1 MKPINVLL
9 IFTLI
14 LSSCNSNTTEEK
26 IDNLNGYWEIKR
38 VEKEAENPREYSFN
52 QMIDYIQID
61 DQQGVRRKVRPQF
74 DGSFIVSEDEELFS
88 IKVQNDSINLYYKT
102 PFSSWKE
109 TLVSSS
115 QDEIEILNQYG
126 IRYTYQRF
134 TPYLSDYDHEEDEE

>member
-1 MKPINVLL
+1 MKPISVLL

-14 LSSCNSNTTEEK
+14 LTSCNSNTVEEK

-52 QMIDYIQID
+52 QMIDHIQID
-61 DQQGVRRKVRPQF
+61 GQQGVRRKVRPQL
-74 DGSFIVSEDEELFS
+74 DGSFIASEDEELFS
-88 IKVQNDSINLYYKT
+88 IEVQGDSINLYYET

-115 QDEIEILNQYG
+115 QNEIELLNQYG

-134 TPYLSDYDHEEDEE
+134 SSYLSDYDHEEKE